1 MSTPTSLDLPDGVR
15 RTTIRTTR
23 GAFAAL
29 EAVPASGVCERETA
43 LLVPGYTGS
52 KEDFL
57 AILDLLADGS
67 RRVVAIDMRGQFE
80 TPGADD
86 PDGYRAAALGSDIL
100 AIMHATGTRHLVG
113 HSYGG
118 LIGREAVLA
127 PDDGEITSFTLMSS
141 GPAALTGPRAKEVR
155 AMLAVLG
162 VSDGETPDR
171 AVLQAGIAELWRAHL
186 EPQAVA
192 AGVPGHIVAF
202 LARRMRSN
210 DAGALVLMARHM
222 LTTPDRTAA
231 LARLDHIP
239 MLVIYGENDNS
250 WSPAAQENMARRL
263 GARRVC
269 IPAAV
274 HSPAVE
280 APATTASALTQFWDA
295 AEAARTT
302 AARPA
307 VVTERR
313 SVSGVLVGGK
323 PVPRPPWHSGGCALR
338 AVPQVVTPPAGR
350 AGPRREHLVQPVGG
364 QAVTHPLIGRRA
376 LLGDILGAAKVPGQR
391 FVGVRPGQDLASGQV
406 VQLHPVTRPPEHPPG
421 GQRV

>member
-23 GAFAAL
+23 GVFAAL
-29 EAVPASGVCERETA
+29 EAAPASRVCEREAA

-57 AILDLLADGS
+57 AILDLLAAGS

-86 PDGYRAAALGSDIL
+86 PGGYAAAALGADIV
-100 AIMHATGTRHLVG
+100 AIMHATGARHLVG

-127 PDDGEITSFTLMSS
+127 GTGSAGTSSAGTRSAGTRSGSEIASFTLMSS
-141 GPAALTGPRAKEVR
+141 GPAALTGPRARELR
-155 AMLAVLG
+155 AMLAALG
-162 VSDGETPDR
+162 VSQDGTPDVAALR
-171 AVLQAGIAELWRAHL
+171 AGISGLWQDHL
-186 EPQAVA
+186 APQAVA

-202 LARRMRSN
+202 LGRRMLSN
-210 DAGALVLMARHM
+210 DPDGLILMARHM
-222 LTTPDRTAA
+222 LTAPDRTAE
-231 LARLDHIP
+231 LARLDQIP
-239 MLVIYGENDNS
+239 MLIIYGEDDNS

-263 GARRVC
+263 GARRLC

-295 AEAARTT
+295 AEAALTRTGPS
-302 AARPA
+302 RPPA
-307 VVTERR
+307 V
-313 SVSGVLVGGK
+313 
-323 PVPRPPWHSGGCALR
+323 
-338 AVPQVVTPPAGR
+338 
-350 AGPRREHLVQPVGG
+350 
-364 QAVTHPLIGRRA
+364 
-376 LLGDILGAAKVPGQR
+376 
-391 FVGVRPGQDLASGQV
+391 
-406 VQLHPVTRPPEHPPG
+406 TRT
-421 GQRV
+421 